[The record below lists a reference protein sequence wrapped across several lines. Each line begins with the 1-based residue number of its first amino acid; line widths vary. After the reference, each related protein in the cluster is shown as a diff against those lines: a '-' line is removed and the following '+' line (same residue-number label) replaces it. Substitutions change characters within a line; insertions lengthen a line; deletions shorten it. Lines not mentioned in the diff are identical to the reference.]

1 MGRIART
8 ALPRSLLTTTL
19 RCDPRCGNGPSGP
32 PGMRH
37 RVDYLWTLL
46 RAPREATNQDMQTK
60 SGSRNSVK
68 QKVRIGKQD
77 DNHPSTDL
85 QASPAISSRPTLCLP
100 LHCSQDIDPIVS
112 EIATP
117 THRWGSHFRLRA
129 LASAGSGGSRLAT
142 QAASA
147 YLLLA

>member
-37 RVDYLWTLL
+37 RVDYLWTPL
-46 RAPREATNQDMQTK
+46 PREATNQDMQTK

-77 DNHPSTDL
+77 DNRPSTDL
-85 QASPAISSRPTLCLP
+85 QGSPAISSRPTLCLP

-112 EIATP
+112 DRDTYSSV
-117 THRWGSHFRLRA
+117 GSHFRLKA

-142 QAASA
+142 QAAIA